1 MRQKEIGDSV
11 GVVGRDKL
19 PGRRPEPG
27 DNVGVLGRDKPPF
40 VVLVLL
46 IACGSSHTPTATPSP
61 GVEQASRPP
70 ATPEVLRGERLL
82 AKGQLEEAQV
92 ALEEAVENDP
102 QDPRA
107 WLDLGLL
114 YEEMGDPR
122 RAEKAYRRSSEI
134 DENFAEPYNNLGVLL
149 RERGQLADAIPM
161 LERAAALD
169 PRLGPARFNLALAYE
184 DAGERDKA
192 ESEYLAAIQALQNDP
207 VPRINLAMLYLDTD
221 RPDEAADQLRA
232 AAPWVRQDV
241 LLSIA
246 VGGALRRA
254 GAPEE
259 AVEVLHGALKQAP
272 DPPPTEL
279 LAELALALYATDA
292 VPAAEKTMRSAVNQS
307 PKDPALQYALGAILV
322 KRGKL
327 DEARRHLQRVVKLD
341 PDGPYAA
348 RARAQLR
355 SISP

>member
-1 MRQKEIGDSV
+1 MSKKRGGDSA
-11 GVVGRDKL
+11 GVVGRYKP
-19 PGRRPEPG
+19 PGHRP
-27 DNVGVLGRDKPPF
+27 DRSKARSVPF

-46 IACGSSHTPTATPSP
+46 TACGSSRAPPATAGPAH
-61 GVEQASRPP
+61 VEEASRPP
-70 ATPEVLRGERLL
+70 ATPDVLRGEQLL
-82 AKGQLEEAQV
+82 AKGQVEEARS
-92 ALEEAVENDP
+92 AFEEAIENDP
-102 QDPRA
+102 RDPRA
-107 WLDLGLL
+107 WLDLGLV
-114 YEEMGDPR
+114 YEEMEDQPA
-122 RAEKAYRRSSEI
+122 AETAYRRSIGI
-134 DENFAEPYNNLGVLL
+134 DGNFAEPYNNLGVLL

-192 ESEYLAAIQALQNDP
+192 EREYLAAIQVLPNDP

-221 RPDEAADQLRA
+221 RPDEALEQLRA
-232 AAPWVRQDV
+232 AAPRVRRDV

-259 AVEVLHGALKQAP
+259 AAEVLHGVLQHAS

-279 LAELALALYATDA
+279 LAELALALYATGELR
-292 VPAAEKTMRSAVNQS
+292 AAENTMRRAVNQA
-307 PKDPALQYALGAILV
+307 PKDPALQYALGTILV
-322 KRGKL
+322 KSGKL
-327 DEARRHLQRVVKLD
+327 DEARRHLQRVVSLD

-355 SISP
+355 SIRQ